1 MNWFQ
6 HLGQNP
12 DNGQT
17 GQDFH
22 RLCPIIL
29 AASQLLFGIHHRN
42 LTRWRLKRNTI
53 IIDSLVDWIQL
64 LTQEGRVEAERRI
77 VPQLERWGP
86 GGAGLAVGMALIGV
100 TISSSSGARPRRRR
114 WRTKKTATRRRAR
127 HPAPAASSS
136 RSRRSSWISRWPKG
150 LAGEGPV
157 GGGRRRPRGGV
168 VARCSGQRGR
178 LPTAPVG
185 ALARVARASDSARQ
199 RRERGLRTAQRRLRT
214 RLRTARRRGGAGAGP
229 VGRSDTAGRTRA
241 FMARHGGSAA
251 PGSQSGC
258 GAWRLGH

>member
-1 MNWFQ
+1 MGQNKNILNKSRYIGLCMNWFQ

-168 VARCSGQRGR
+168 VARRWSSRTDGLGWTR
-178 LPTAPVG
+178 APVMPRKNG
-185 ALARVARASDSARQ
+185 DA
-199 RRERGLRTAQRRLRT
+199 RLR
-214 RLRTARRRGGAGAGP
+214 RGERR
-229 VGRSDTAGRTRA
+229 
-241 FMARHGGSAA
+241 
-251 PGSQSGC
+251 
-258 GAWRLGH
+258 

>member
-1 MNWFQ
+1 MGQNKNILNKSRYIGLCMNWFQ

-136 RSRRSSWISRWPKG
+136 RSRRSSWFSWWPKG
-150 LAGEGPV
+150 LAGEGRWEED
-157 GGGRRRPRGGV
+157 GAGHGAGWWC
-168 VARCSGQRGR
+168 AK
-178 LPTAPVG
+178 AADVG
-185 ALARVARASDSARQ
+185 AVGRAKGEASTARA
-199 RRERGLRTAQRRLRT
+199 RR
-214 RLRTARRRGGAGAGP
+214 
-229 VGRSDTAGRTRA
+229 
-241 FMARHGGSAA
+241 
-251 PGSQSGC
+251 
-258 GAWRLGH
+258 